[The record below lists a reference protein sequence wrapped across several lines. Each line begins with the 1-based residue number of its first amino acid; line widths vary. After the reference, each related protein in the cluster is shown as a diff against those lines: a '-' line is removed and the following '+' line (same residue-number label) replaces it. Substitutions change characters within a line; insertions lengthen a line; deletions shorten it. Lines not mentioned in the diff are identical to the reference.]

1 MWPIMNRPIIW
12 PHISMQYADG
22 PHIHDGRIRT
32 VDHDV
37 SLAVDGFRKSDVDG
51 GQVEEI
57 REDLI

>member
-1 MWPIMNRPIIW
+1 
-12 PHISMQYADG
+12 MQYADG